1 MCNNPLVARFSSLA
15 EHLPQQRALK
25 NCQRGAANR
34 KKELLYIQ
42 MRLRRCKVCNY
53 QLRSLFPGAFVED
66 ICAAFMAIVTFI
78 IHTSLDVQNVIN
90 ELDLIGLLI

>member
-34 KKELLYIQ
+34 KKELLYTD
-42 MRLRRCKVCNY
+42 
-53 QLRSLFPGAFVED
+53 AFAPV
-66 ICAAFMAIVTFI
+66 
-78 IHTSLDVQNVIN
+78 
-90 ELDLIGLLI
+90 